1 MSNLT
6 TKFYDL
12 TKTKKTKHFIE
23 TGTYLGYGIKRVLE
37 NYEYIHS
44 IELSEKWYN
53 YNKEQF
59 KMNDNVK
66 LYLGDSKKVLQE
78 LLNTINEPV
87 TIYLDAHYSGTP
99 TACGEEETPLLYE
112 LEILK
117 NRQYDDIII
126 IDDTRMIGKK
136 GTSGSVENTIYPL
149 MDYDWTDITDNKIY
163 ELMKDGY
170 IMLKN
175 DNSVFT
181 DQQPDQ
187 YILVKTSEQ
196 NINIPKRP
204 IYLYKFRY
212 T

>member
-1 MSNLT
+1 
-6 TKFYDL
+6 
-12 TKTKKTKHFIE
+12 
-23 TGTYLGYGIKRVLE
+23 
-37 NYEYIHS
+37 
-44 IELSEKWYN
+44 
-53 YNKEQF
+53 
-59 KMNDNVK
+59 MNDNVK

-136 GTSGSVENTIYPL
+136 GTCGSIGNTIYPL
-149 MDYDWTDITDNKIY
+149 MNYDWTDITDNKIY

-181 DQQPDQ
+181 DQQTDQ
-187 YILVKTSEQ
+187 YILVK
-196 NINIPKRP
+196 NV
-204 IYLYKFRY
+204 
-212 T
+212 

>member
-1 MSNLT
+1 MANLT

-12 TKTKKTKHFIE
+12 TKTNKTRHFIE
-23 TGTYLGYGIKRVLE
+23 TGTYLGEGIKRILP

-66 LYLGDSKKVLQE
+66 LYLGDSKKVLPE

-136 GTSGSVENTIYPL
+136 GTCGFTEESLNYSIYPL
-149 MDYDWTDITDNKIY
+149 MNFDWTDITDKKIH
-163 ELMKDGY
+163 ELMKDRY
-170 IMLKN
+170 IILKN
-175 DNSVFT
+175 DNSIFT

-187 YILVKTSEQ
+187 YILVTTSKQ
-196 NINIPKRP
+196 YIN
-204 IYLYKFRY
+204 L
-212 T
+212 